1 MSKENNKKENK
12 KALKILVPVVI
23 AAGILGGLIGVFAA
37 TDSAESLSDIIARN
51 LESFI
56 MVAAPYLVIIIAT
69 VGFLLELFFYTSAK
83 KEYALYEQ
91 AIDDEEMD
99 KYVASIDKKNS
110 MALLTGSVSLI
121 LSFMFYGATMA
132 YINHHIESD
141 SLLYLLAL
149 VFFVIACFGASK
161 LQQLVVD
168 LEKLMSPEKKG
179 SVYDLNFSSKWEE
192 SCDEMEKLL
201 IYKSAYASYKATSVG
216 YAIAVVCLM
225 LMSFFFDYGP
235 LPVMVVCAL
244 WLVTVI
250 SYCLAAMKYD
260 KEKIN

>member
-1 MSKENNKKENK
+1 MNKDNKQENK
-12 KALKILVPVVI
+12 KALKKLIPVVVV
-23 AAGILGGLIGVFAA
+23 AGIVGGLIGVYAA
-37 TDSAESLSDIIARN
+37 TNSAENLSDIIGRN
-51 LESFI
+51 LEAF
-56 MVAAPYLVIIIAT
+56 MMAASPYLVILIST
-69 VGFLLELFFYTSAK
+69 VGLILEVIIYNSAK
-83 KEYALYEQ
+83 KEYAMYEK
-91 AIDDEEMD
+91 AVDDEEID
-99 KYVASIDKKNS
+99 KYTESIDKKNS
-110 MALLTGSVSLI
+110 MALLTGSVTLI
-121 LSFMFYGATMA
+121 LAFMFYGATMA
-132 YINHHIESD
+132 YINHHIESE
-141 SLLYLLAL
+141 SFLYVVAL
-149 VFFVIACFGASK
+149 IFFVVVCFGTSK
-161 LQQLVVD
+161 MQQLVVD

-201 IYKSAYASYKATSVG
+201 IYKSAYASYRATSFG
-216 YAIAVVCLM
+216 YAFAVVFLM